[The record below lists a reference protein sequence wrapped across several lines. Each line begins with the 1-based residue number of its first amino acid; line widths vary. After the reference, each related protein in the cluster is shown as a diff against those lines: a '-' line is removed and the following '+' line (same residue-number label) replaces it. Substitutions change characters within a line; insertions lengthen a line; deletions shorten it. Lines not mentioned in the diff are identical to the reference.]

1 MSDGGLREV
10 TNPSRLFMGSAE
22 RPSPGTAVFA
32 GMEGTRP
39 LLVEVQALVSPSP
52 LGTPRRTAVGWDSN
66 RLAMI
71 LAVLDARAGVSLG
84 QHDVYLNVAGGLR
97 LKEPAADLAV
107 AAALLSSM
115 SDTIIPHGTV
125 LFGEIALSGNIRP
138 VGQTESRLKEAQKLG
153 LTDAVIAAQGEA
165 KAPNGL
171 STRQMNSIADLVA
184 WVASR
189 SKGLRRIA

>member
-1 MSDGGLREV
+1 
-10 TNPSRLFMGSAE
+10 MGTDE

-52 LGTPRRTAVGWDSN
+52 LGTPRRTAVGWDST

-107 AAALLSSM
+107 AAALLSSL

-153 LTDAVIAAQGEA
+153 LSDAVIAAQGEA

-171 STRQMNSIADLVA
+171 STRQMNTIADLVA